1 MGGRGAQVRGFLR
14 KRWIVLAT
22 SGALVATGLG
32 VVLAPAASHASS
44 CGGYSGFSG
53 PPPTVNAAKPNA
65 KPKPGDSS
73 CVADL
78 VTTAYPSSHAAKVG
92 HRLFLLLVVSNNG
105 PDPAIGEIKTVDL
118 PTGAFTIEWAMTSEG
133 YCDHFSKPPLEDC
146 VLAYNLRAGSSVAMT
161 LILIP
166 KRAGTFS
173 NKASSQ
179 SLSHDPNPGNN
190 VAKTT
195 ITVTS

>member
-1 MGGRGAQVRGFLR
+1 MGGRGARVRGFLR

-53 PPPTVNAAKPNA
+53 PAKHD
-65 KPKPGDSS
+65 DSS

-78 VTTAYPSSHAAKVG
+78 VTNAYPSSHSAKVG
-92 HRLFLLLVVSNNG
+92 SRLFLLIVVTNNG
-105 PDPAIGEIKTVDL
+105 PDPAIGEIKTIDL
-118 PTGAFTIEWAMTSEG
+118 PSGAFTVEWAMTSEG
-133 YCDHFSKPPLEDC
+133 YCDHFAKPPVEDC
-146 VLAYNLRAGSSVAMT
+146 VLSYNLRAGSSVAMT
-161 LILIP
+161 LVLIP
-166 KRAGTFS
+166 KRAGTFT
-173 NKASSQ
+173 NKASSA
-179 SLSHDPNPGNN
+179 SLSQDPNPKNN